1 MPLLVGVIRCV
12 GAVLCCAV
20 LCCVVQVLGVAK
32 LGLAVIATFV
42 VCWSP
47 WLYSL
52 DSAAQ
57 VRPDQASTAANR
69 ARVVTTELQLQCILS
84 CVKVP

>member
-1 MPLLVGVIRCV
+1 VWVLCC
-12 GAVLCCAV
+12 AVLCCAV
-20 LCCVVQVLGVAK
+20 LCCALQVLGVAK

-47 WLYSL
+47 WLYSI

-57 VRPDQASTAANR
+57 VRSNQVASQYPPPTGTSGAA
-69 ARVVTTELQLQCILS
+69 VVALCLAL
-84 CVKVP
+84 